1 MAHQIDESKPK
12 YLSQTRFMS
21 GRRIIKT
28 SVTEITDENV
38 VDVLRKALVL
48 RFLLTIWVMQS
59 WQIGN
64 IRRNKNECNQY

>member
-38 VDVLRKALVL
+38 VDVLRMLIDL
-48 RFLLTIWVMQS
+48 ELEDLIT
-59 WQIGN
+59 
-64 IRRNKNECNQY
+64 E

>member
-12 YLSQTRFMS
+12 YLSQTRYMS

-38 VDVLRKALVL
+38 VDVLRKALAT
-48 RFLLTIWVMQS
+48 RGGDGINS
-59 WQIGN
+59 AEA
-64 IRRNKNECNQY
+64 R